1 MKQVQRGFTL
11 IELVMVIV
19 ILGILAAVAMPK
31 FIDLKADANAAKT
44 DYTNGAKAE
53 HNANREA
60 CRALHPLDDDTICG
74 ATNGIT
80 E

>member
-19 ILGILAAVAMPK
+19 ILGVLAAVAMPK
-31 FIDLKADANAAKT
+31 FIDLKSDATTAKT
-44 DYTNGAKAE
+44 AYTTGAKAE
-53 HNANREA
+53 HNAARLA
-60 CRALHPLDDDTICG
+60 CLQITGKTDTECG
-74 ATNGIT
+74 TVDGIT